1 LWAVLSVLA
10 GGPIGLL
17 LRAEAERQDL
27 PTRLVRVL
35 VRNVRSSDG
44 GVHKSLAEVATAK
57 DVAAIVT
64 CPERASAAR
73 L

>member
-1 LWAVLSVLA
+1 M
-10 GGPIGLL
+10 
-17 LRAEAERQDL
+17 
-27 PTRLVRVL
+27 RVL
-35 VRNVRSSDG
+35 VRNLLGSDG

-57 DVAAIVT
+57 QVAAIVT